1 MVGLNFLSVLSF
13 LRMWET
19 YGGFRRPH
27 SIERSGEASWSE
39 VRRWLQ
45 NGAVEVNGK
54 RPKPNDPL
62 EWPVW
67 SLVFFPGSKVRRTT
81 VWYDATN
88 LPTDTTRVA
97 YLAPIHSEDNKSVQ

>member
-1 MVGLNFLSVLSF
+1 MEFLSVLSF

-27 SIERSGEASWSE
+27 SIERSGASSWSE
-39 VRRWLQ
+39 VRRWLE
-45 NGAVEVNGK
+45 NGAVEINGK

-88 LPTDTTRVA
+88 LPTDTTRAA

>member
-39 VRRWLQ
+39 VRRWFQ
-45 NGAVEVNGK
+45 NEAVEVNGT

-67 SLVFFPGSKVRRTT
+67 SIVFFPGSKVRRTT